1 MVLSPDLAYTW
12 HMEQAKQDQKLTR
25 LSVNLN
31 AETAAAL
38 RSYADHRGLS
48 FTESIRRMIA
58 ITKWIQDEMDAGRTV
73 CSVDQNQKN
82 MRELVL
88 L

>member
-1 MVLSPDLAYTW
+1 MP
-12 HMEQAKQDQKLTR
+12 EAKQDQKLTR

-31 AETAAAL
+31 AETAALL
-38 RSYADHRGLS
+38 RSYANHHGLS
-48 FTESIRRMIA
+48 FTESVRKMIGVTA
-58 ITKWIQDEMDAGRTV
+58 YVDSQVVAGRTIYI
-73 CSVDQNQKN
+73 SDPHEMN

>member
-1 MVLSPDLAYTW
+1 
-12 HMEQAKQDQKLTR
+12 MEQAKQEQKLTR

-38 RSYADHRGLS
+38 RSYADRHGLS
-48 FTESIRRMIA
+48 FTESIRKMIGVTVYVDA
-58 ITKWIQDEMDAGRTV
+58 QVVAGRTV
-73 CSVDQNQKN
+73 YISDPHEMN

>member
-1 MVLSPDLAYTW
+1 MQ
-12 HMEQAKQDQKLTR
+12 EAKQDQKLTR

-31 AETAAAL
+31 AETSAAL
-38 RSYADHRGLS
+38 RSYADQRGLS

-58 ITKWIQDEMDAGRTV
+58 ITNWIQDEMDAGRTV
-73 CSVDQNQKN
+73 CSVEVEQGETR